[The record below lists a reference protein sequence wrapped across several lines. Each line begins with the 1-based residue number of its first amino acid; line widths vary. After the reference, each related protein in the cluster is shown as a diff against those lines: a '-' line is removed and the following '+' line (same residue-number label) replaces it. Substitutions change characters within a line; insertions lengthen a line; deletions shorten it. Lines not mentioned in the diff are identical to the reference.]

1 MVGGDIFVRPAGIH
15 TNPCLTPKRGT
26 QSTNSRVNSHGD
38 GSGMRGRTD
47 RADAHP
53 AERCAE
59 SVRLDVKIINRV
71 TLGYHD
77 LQSFFLSHL
86 FLVFII
92 IIIIIA
98 LDCDTRPFTVYWFN
112 VRTRA
117 RKLIRVEWE
126 KGCELTQSAGVVAD
140 REHGVLPLGAG
151 RRRWCGE

>member
-1 MVGGDIFVRPAGIH
+1 MH
-15 TNPCLTPKRGT
+15 
-26 QSTNSRVNSHGD
+26 
-38 GSGMRGRTD
+38 GRTD

-71 TLGYHD
+71 TLGYPD
-77 LQSFFLSHL
+77 LQSFFLPHL
-86 FLVFII
+86 FLVFIVIVI
-92 IIIIIA
+92 IP
-98 LDCDTRPFTVYWFN
+98 LDRDTRPFTVYRFN

-151 RRRWCGE
+151 RR